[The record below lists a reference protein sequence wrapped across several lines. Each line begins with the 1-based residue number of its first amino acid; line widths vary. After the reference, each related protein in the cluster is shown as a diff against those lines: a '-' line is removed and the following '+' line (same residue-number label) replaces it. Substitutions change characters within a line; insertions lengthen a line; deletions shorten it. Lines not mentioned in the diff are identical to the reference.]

1 MIPRKRI
8 DIGGVDLAFGI
19 AGCFMSGGVAAVEQ
33 HIAQRWNDGHVNLA
47 CLSVR
52 SGFDAL
58 LGALALP
65 PGSEILVSA
74 VTLFDMA
81 RIIEAHGLVAVPVD
95 LDMQTLAVL
104 QTSLAHAI
112 TPRTRALLV
121 AHLFGSR
128 MPMREIADFCNK
140 SNILLLEDC
149 AQAYTGDTWRGE
161 AASDVRMFSFG
172 PIKTATALGGAVLS
186 FRDAALRDKMRD
198 YVARWAVQ
206 SRGFYLSRLLK
217 YSLFAFFNNRT
228 VYGAFA
234 VACRWMGT
242 THEAVVSGAVRG
254 FGGVEFFNGI
264 RKRPSLPLLRLLLRR
279 IEQGE
284 QPCAARRAAC
294 SRQLLSLLP
303 QLRHVGTR
311 AASHTHWVFP
321 VEESRAQALIDHLAT
336 RGFDAACGTSS
347 LGVINPPAGRAP
359 AVEARRTFENILYL
373 PAHEGMNAYD
383 IERLASALAEFE
395 SPQVAGQLKVS

>member
-8 DIGGVDLAFGI
+8 DIGGVDLACGI
-19 AGCFMSGGVAAVEQ
+19 AGCFMPGDVSVVEQ
-33 HIAQRWNDGHVNLA
+33 RIARVWNDGDATLA

-58 LGALALP
+58 LGTLALP

-81 RIIEAHGLVAVPVD
+81 RVVEAHGLVAVPVD
-95 LDMQTLAVL
+95 LDMQKLVVS
-104 QTSLAHAI
+104 QTALAHAI

-140 SNILLLEDC
+140 NNILLLEDC
-149 AQAYTGDTWRGE
+149 AQAYTGDAWRGE
-161 AASDVRMFSFG
+161 VTSDVRLFSFG
-172 PIKTATALGGAVLS
+172 PIKTATALGGAILS
-186 FRDAALRDKMRD
+186 FRDVVLRDKVSD
-198 YVARWAVQ
+198 YMTRWPVQ

-217 YSLFAFFNNRT
+217 YSLFAFFNNRI
-228 VYGAFA
+228 VYGMFA
-234 VACRWMGT
+234 AVCRGLGT

-254 FGGVEFFNGI
+254 FGSVEFFNGI
-264 RKRPSLPLLRLLLRR
+264 RKRPSVPLLRLMLRR
-279 IEQGE
+279 ISQGE
-284 QPCAARRAAC
+284 QPCVARRAGC
-294 SRQLLSLLP
+294 SQQLLTLAP
-303 QLRHVGTR
+303 QLRHVGAR

-321 VEESRAQALIDHLAT
+321 VEESRVQALIDHLAA

-347 LGVINPPAGRAP
+347 LGVIDPPEGRAP
-359 AVEARRTFENILYL
+359 AVEARRTFESILYV
-373 PAHEGMNAYD
+373 PAHEGMDMRD
-383 IERLASALAEFE
+383 IERLAATLAEFDAPRVTE
-395 SPQVAGQLKVS
+395 QLKVS